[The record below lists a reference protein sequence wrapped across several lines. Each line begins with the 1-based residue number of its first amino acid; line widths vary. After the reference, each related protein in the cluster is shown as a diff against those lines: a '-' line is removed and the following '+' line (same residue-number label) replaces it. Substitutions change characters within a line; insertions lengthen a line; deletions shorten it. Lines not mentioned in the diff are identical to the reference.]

1 MKTETQRPD
10 ALDMATL
17 PLADRKYLEKE
28 GFFFFSGIQAIVR
41 MIFDKHRR
49 DLRLGRRENATYI
62 SGYEGSPLG
71 GLDIELARAARLFPR
86 IGRIVHQPGLNE
98 KLAMAAVY
106 GSQFAGHVDGVW
118 YGKAQGV
125 KWIPDEGG
133 LAAFSGTGE
142 GSGAVILAGDDH
154 QSKSS
159 TFPGSSDLMLEDMFC
174 PILFPSTIDEIIQL
188 GLAAFELSR
197 FSGLYVGLK
206 LLTPLCDGA
215 ASIKVYPD
223 REQITIPPPI
233 HKTVFRKAVLA
244 KQSLAIEQ
252 EIVEERL
259 ESALHFARHNSFNF
273 IVDYKGPQEKRL
285 GFVVA
290 GKAYTDLLLALC
302 DIGCSVDRDPLRMLK
317 LGMIYPVEPTIVR
330 EFARGLTDIVVIE
343 EKRDFIEKQ
352 IKSILYGN
360 SNARIWGKQDPE
372 GRTLLPAHGEITPEV
387 LVEKLYS
394 LLREYLGP
402 DRPFLESRRREIVEV
417 LEHEGARAT
426 AARLPSYC
434 SGCPHSRSLK
444 LPEGSRAGGDIGCHT
459 MEIMKEEPGRGIEW
473 ISSMG
478 TGGGVNNGVF
488 PFADNR
494 HIFQNL
500 GDGTYFHS
508 GRLAIAASV
517 AAGANITYKILYNG
531 VVAMTGGQ
539 SPPGQLPIDRLV
551 DELMSVGVKRAIVVS
566 DRLKSSGSVRVEPHS
581 AYSRVLEEIR
591 GVAGTTAIIFD
602 LECATERRRTVS
614 RSGEPRTEFIVIN
627 EEVCEGCG
635 DCGRSL
641 CPSLYIS
648 ETELGDK
655 TSVHRSSCNDDLHCL
670 IGDCPAFMRVKT
682 RGGGEGRAEALADL
696 VDPESIPLPTEAPH
710 SVGNYNIVLA
720 GIGGTGIVS
729 LSALL
734 AQATILEGGF
744 VNELN
749 MTGLAQKGGPV
760 ESQIVINMS
769 EQPIINAV
777 GYRRADLYLAC
788 DSVHGLAPE
797 NLRYIAYE
805 TTRIV
810 ANLTLIPTIE
820 MIVDRLKSRPDRE
833 GLENAWRDLVVDGAA
848 VLVDA
853 GTIVEGLFANHMFT
867 NIFLLGVAFQSG
879 SIPLS
884 LGSLK
889 TAIVQHLRQPEK
901 NLSSFHLGRLWVED
915 AEEVEMILRSE
926 RGEASRSILTRSLER
941 HRSALSR
948 GLGDLGKDL
957 TRISG
962 FEERACDLIDYQG
975 IAYSRRYAELVARV
989 VEADGEPEKRL
1000 SVAVARNM
1008 YKLMTYKDEYEVA
1021 RLHLFGMNEG
1031 SLARD
1036 FGKAHRL
1043 AIYLL
1048 PPLLRELGLQRKLQ
1062 IPAWLARPVFRSLV
1076 GLRRLRGTS
1085 FDPFAWPRVRR
1096 LERGLIRWY
1105 EEEINRVL
1113 GSLSDGEYEEAL
1125 RVAELPD
1132 RIRGYESV
1140 KIRTASR
1147 LDNDAL
1153 SGVLHGL
1160 GVEPHPERAASN
1172 LSGVV
1177 IGREQV
1183 RSRQT

>member
-1 MKTETQRPD
+1 MKTETQRTP
-10 ALDMATL
+10 AFEKATL
-17 PLADRKYLEKE
+17 PLADRKYLDEQ
-28 GFFFFSGIQAIVR
+28 GVFLFSGIQAIVR
-41 MIFDKHRR
+41 MLFDKHRR
-49 DLRLGRRENATYI
+49 DLRLGRKVNATYI

-71 GLDIELARAARLFPR
+71 GLDIELGRAARLFPQV
-86 IGRIVHQPGLNE
+86 GRIVHHPGLNE

-174 PILFPSTIDEIIQL
+174 PILFPSTIDEISSL
-188 GLAAFELSR
+188 GLVAFELSR
-197 FSGLYVGLK
+197 FSGLYTGLK

-215 ASIKVYPD
+215 ASMRVDPA

-233 HKTVFRKAVLA
+233 HKTVFRKAVLGRP
-244 KQSLAIEQ
+244 SLAIEQ

-259 ESALHFARHNSFNF
+259 EAARHFARHNSFNF

-285 GFVVA
+285 GFIVA

-317 LGMIYPVEPTIVR
+317 LGMIYPVEPEIVK

-343 EKRDFIEKQ
+343 EKRDFIDRQ
-352 IKSILYGN
+352 VKSILYGD
-360 SNARIWGKQDPE
+360 SSARVWGKQGP
-372 GRTLLPAHGEITPEV
+372 GGGTLLPAYGEITPEI
-387 LVEKLYS
+387 LIEKLYPI
-394 LLREYLGP
+394 LREYLGP
-402 DRPFLESRRREIVEV
+402 DRPFLEGRRREIAEV
-417 LEHEGARAT
+417 LKHEAARVT

-459 MEIMKEEPGRGIEW
+459 MEIMKEQPERGVEW

-508 GRLAIAASV
+508 GRLAVAASV

-539 SPPGQLPIDRLV
+539 SPPGQLPVSRLV
-551 DELMSVGVKRAIVVS
+551 DELRSVGVKRVIVVS
-566 DRLKSSGSVRVEPHS
+566 DQLKATGDMEVAPHS
-581 AYSRVLEEIR
+581 AYARVQEEISNI
-591 GVAGTTAIIFD
+591 AGTTAIVFD
-602 LECATERRRTVS
+602 LECATERRRRAS
-614 RSGEPRTEFIVIN
+614 RSGEPRTEFVVIN
-627 EEVCEGCG
+627 ENVCEGCG

-648 ETELGDK
+648 ETKLGDK

-682 RGGGEGRAEALADL
+682 QGALQDPMSDL
-696 VDPESIPLPTEAPH
+696 EDAFDPGAIPLPADTTQP
-710 SVGNYNIVLA
+710 VGNYNIVVA
-720 GIGGTGIVS
+720 GIGGTGVVS

-788 DSVHGLAPE
+788 DTVHGLAPE
-797 NLRYIAYE
+797 NLRYIARE
-805 TTRIV
+805 TTRII

-820 MIVDRLKSRPDRE
+820 MIMDRLTPRPDRE
-833 GLENAWRDLVVDGAA
+833 RLERTWRELVADDAA

-853 GTIVEGLFANHMFT
+853 GAIIEGLLANHMFT
-867 NIFLLGVAFQSG
+867 NIFLLGVAFQKG
-879 SIPLS
+879 TIPLS
-884 LGSLK
+884 LGSLE
-889 TAIVQHLRQPEK
+889 TAIRQNLRQPER
-901 NLSSFHLGRLWVED
+901 NLWSFHLGRLLVED
-915 AEEVEMILRSE
+915 AERVETMLQTS
-926 RGEASRSILTRSLER
+926 RGEGGGSILDRSLER
-941 HRSALSR
+941 HGGALE
-948 GLGDLGKDL
+948 GHLGDLGAGL
-957 TRISG
+957 ARIDG
-962 FEERACDLIDYQG
+962 FKKRACDLIEYQG
-975 IAYSRRYAELVARV
+975 VAYARRYAELIARV
-989 VEADGEPEKRL
+989 VEADCDPGKRL
-1000 SVAVARNM
+1000 SIAVARYM
-1008 YKLMTYKDEYEVA
+1008 YKIMAYKDEYEVA
-1021 RLHLFGMNEG
+1021 RLHLFRMDDR
-1031 SLARD
+1031 SLVRD
-1036 FGKAHRL
+1036 FGKRHGL
-1043 AIYLL
+1043 SIYLL
-1048 PPLLRELGLQRKLQ
+1048 PPLLRELGLQRKLEV
-1062 IPAWLARPVFRSLV
+1062 PAWLARPMFRSLA
-1076 GLRRLRGTS
+1076 GLRRLRGS
-1085 FDPFAWPRVRR
+1085 FLDPFGRPRVRC
-1096 LERGLIRWY
+1096 LERALIRWY
-1105 EEEINRVL
+1105 EKEIDRVL
-1113 GSLSDGEYEEAL
+1113 GELSNGGYEDAL

-1140 KIRTASR
+1140 KIRAASQI
-1147 LDNDAL
+1147 DNDAL
-1153 SGVLHGL
+1153 ATVLRCRWDANTGAISSPTL
-1160 GVEPHPERAASN
+1160 KASDRER
-1172 LSGVV
+1172 L
-1177 IGREQV
+1177 E
-1183 RSRQT
+1183 